1 MKVAV
6 IHGQAHQG
14 STYNVTRSL
23 LDELNCEE
31 SDIWEFR
38 INGMGQCV
46 GCFQC
51 ILKDEEKCPHREQ
64 VEPIIRAM
72 EEADVI
78 VVESPNYVMGMTG
91 QLKSFFDH
99 LGYRWMAHRPNGE
112 MRKKIAVAI
121 STTAGSGAKKA
132 TKDIAT
138 QFMWLAT
145 GKIYQLPFVVQAS
158 SWDGVKEDKKEQIQ
172 KKTLALAKKI
182 NRKTGKVNPSL
193 KVRFYFFI
201 MKQMQ
206 KSVGYNPVDVAW
218 WKSNGWI

>member
-6 IHGQAHQG
+6 IHGQAHKG

-23 LDELNCEE
+23 LDQLNCEE
-31 SDIWEFR
+31 ADIMEFQV
-38 INGMGQCV
+38 NGMGQCM
-46 GCFQC
+46 GCFSC
-51 ILKDEEKCPHREQ
+51 ILKDEERCPHRAQ
-64 VEPIIRAM
+64 VEPIILAM

-138 QFMWLAT
+138 QFMWLAI
-145 GKIYQLPFVVQAS
+145 GKYISFRL
-158 SWDGVKEDKKEQIQ
+158 
-172 KKTLALAKKI
+172 
-182 NRKTGKVNPSL
+182 
-193 KVRFYFFI
+193 
-201 MKQMQ
+201 
-206 KSVGYNPVDVAW
+206 
-218 WKSNGWI
+218 